1 MDIRVWVHNDQT
13 DGVKPVEG
21 QIERRGNFAHL
32 TFAGLHIAVSIDD
45 LEDMIDQGDDG
56 K

>member
-21 QIERRGNFAHL
+21 QTERRGNFVHL
-32 TFAGLHIAVSIDD
+32 TFAGLHIAVSVDD
-45 LEDMIDQGDDG
+45 LEDMIEGDDR